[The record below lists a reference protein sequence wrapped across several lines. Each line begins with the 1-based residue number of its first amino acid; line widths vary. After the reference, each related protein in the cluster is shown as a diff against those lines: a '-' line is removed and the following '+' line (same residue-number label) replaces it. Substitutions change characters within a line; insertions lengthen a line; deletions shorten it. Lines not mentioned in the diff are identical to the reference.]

1 MNIGNSQKKIK
12 SSVKENRQT
21 RKILEHLSRNYN
33 AVILTGGSS
42 GIGRSFLE
50 LVYRLPKNILICN
63 ISRLESEKFF
73 ERENVFDFKCDL
85 SCLSQIDCTFDGIL
99 EKIKKNAEKNAD
111 FPKNRKILL
120 INNSGFGGY
129 GLFPEPNLE
138 HNANMIDVNVRALTY
153 LSGKFI
159 GLIRENGGGI
169 INVASTAA
177 WQPCPYLSVYGATK
191 SYVMNFSLALDYELR
206 KFGATCL
213 CLCPGPT
220 TSNFFRRAG
229 FDKRPLKSN
238 FGHEPEQVA
247 EAALYAF
254 CAGKNLK
261 VVGLLNSVLTFINYL
276 IPRSVM
282 AKIAG
287 AILAKV
293 RQ

>member
-1 MNIGNSQKKIK
+1 MNIDNPKNAIK
-12 SSVKENRQT
+12 SNFKENRKT
-21 RKILEHLSRNYN
+21 LKVLENLSQSYS

-63 ISRLESEKFF
+63 ISRTKSEKFF
-73 ERENVFDFKCDL
+73 ERGNVFDFQCDL
-85 SCLSQIDCTFDGIL
+85 SCLDKIDCAFVEIRNL
-99 EKIKKNAEKNAD
+99 IEKNLQSAEN
-111 FPKNRKILL
+111 PAKNRKILL
-120 INNSGFGGY
+120 INNSGFGAY
-129 GLFPEPNLE
+129 GPFPEPNLA

-153 LSGKFI
+153 LCGKFMP
-159 GLIRENGGGI
+159 LIRANGGGI

-191 SYVMNFSLALDYELR
+191 SYVMNFSLALDYEMR
-206 KFGATCL
+206 KFGAACL

-247 EAALYAF
+247 LAALFAF
-254 CAGKNLK
+254 CKRKNLK
-261 VVGLLNSVLTFINYL
+261 VVGFLNSVLTFANYL
-276 IPRSVM
+276 IPRSLM
-282 AKIAG
+282 GKIAG
-287 AILAKV
+287 AILARV

>member
-1 MNIGNSQKKIK
+1 MNIDNLNSEVK
-12 SSVKENRQT
+12 SSVKESRKT
-21 RKILEHLSRNYN
+21 RKLLEHLSKNYN
-33 AVILTGGSS
+33 AIVITGGSS
-42 GIGRSFLE
+42 GIGRSFLK
-50 LVYRLPKNILICN
+50 LLYRLPKNILICN
-63 ISRLESEKFF
+63 ISRTKSEIFF
-73 ERENVFDFKCDL
+73 DRGNVFDFECDL
-85 SCLSQIDCTFDGIL
+85 SHLSQIDCAFDGIL
-99 EKIKKNAEKNAD
+99 EKIKNNALENQNSTQNK
-111 FPKNRKILL
+111 KILL

-129 GLFPEPNLE
+129 GMFPEPNLL

-159 GLIRENGGGI
+159 DIIRENGGGI
-169 INVASTAA
+169 INVSSTAA

-191 SYVMNFSLALDYELR
+191 SFVKDFSLALDYELR
-206 KFGATCL
+206 KFGASCL

-220 TSNFFRRAG
+220 TSNFFKRAG

-238 FGHEPEQVA
+238 FGHEPDEVA

-254 CAGKNLK
+254 CKKKNLK

-276 IPRSVM
+276 IPRCVM

>member
-1 MNIGNSQKKIK
+1 MNIDNLQNDIK
-12 SSVKENRQT
+12 SSVKENRKT
-21 RKILEHLSRNYN
+21 KKLLKHLSENYN

-42 GIGRSFLE
+42 GIGRSFLK

-63 ISRLESEKFF
+63 ISRTKSEKFF
-73 ERENVFDFKCDL
+73 ERGNVFDIQCDL
-85 SCLSQIDCTFDGIL
+85 SHLSQIDCAFDEIL
-99 EKIKKNAEKNAD
+99 EKIKKNALENSNSSKN
-111 FPKNRKILL
+111 KKILL

-129 GLFPEPNLE
+129 GMFPEPNLE

-159 GLIRENGGGI
+159 GIIRENGGGI

-206 KFGATCL
+206 KFGARCL

-220 TSNFFRRAG
+220 TSNFFKRAG

-247 EAALYAF
+247 EVALYAF
-254 CAGKNLK
+254 CIKKNLK

-276 IPRSVM
+276 IPRSIM